1 MNTNA
6 LNTTLPF
13 PIAVIGLTPKGIIF
27 YANQIALDIFGIE
40 LINQEWSFVL
50 SEKIHATEHEALFKI
65 NNHIVSFNTEP
76 MGDKNGQLIFCIE
89 NKSLVEPLKKI
100 ENTHF
105 KNKNFAVIKNDQI
118 KQIYNLAL
126 KLANQ
131 NIAVLISGE
140 SGTGKEVLSQYIHE
154 HSNRAHH
161 SFVGINCAAIP
172 ENMLESILFGY
183 EKGAFT
189 GAHQTTVGKF
199 ELAHNGTLLLDEVT
213 EMPLVLQAKLLRVL
227 QEKEVERIGG
237 KKPIKIDV
245 RIIATTNRNLKKE
258 VQEGR
263 FREDLY
269 YRLNVFPI
277 LLPALRERK
286 DEIIPLAEKFLSDN
300 IILSDSAKQKITQ
313 HNWPGNIR
321 ELQNVML
328 RAKIFSNGET
338 IFSEDIV
345 FDDNEPSQIIQ
356 KIDSRLEDELDRK
369 EFEIIQSTLIECNE
383 NRTEVS
389 KKLGISTRTLRY
401 KIAKMKEMGW
411 L

>member
-1 MNTNA
+1 MNANA

-13 PIAVIGLTPKGIIF
+13 PIGVIGLTPKGVIF
-27 YANQIALDIFGIE
+27 YANQIALEIFGIE
-40 LINQEWSFVL
+40 LINQEWSSVL
-50 SEKIHATEHEALFKI
+50 SEAIHATEHDALFKI

-100 ENTHF
+100 ESHNLKHRPL
-105 KNKNFAVIKNDQI
+105 AVIKNEQI

-154 HSNRAHH
+154 HSNRSQHT
-161 SFVGINCAAIP
+161 FVGINCAAIP

-189 GAHQTTVGKF
+189 GAHQTTLGKF

-277 LLPALRERK
+277 HLPALRERK
-286 DEIIPLAEKFLSDN
+286 DEIVPLAEKFLSGN
-300 IILSDSAKQKITQ
+300 INLAEATKQKIIQ

-321 ELQNVML
+321 ELQNVIL
-328 RAKIFSNGET
+328 RAKIFCNEQ
-338 IFSEDIV
+338 IVLPEDIV
-345 FDDNEPSQIIQ
+345 FDDTESNQIIT
-356 KIDSRLEDELDRK
+356 KVDSNLEDKLDRK
-369 EFEIIQSTLIECNE
+369 EFEIIQSTLIECND

>member
-1 MNTNA
+1 MNVNA

-13 PIAVIGLTPKGIIF
+13 PIGVIGLTPKGIIF
-27 YANQIALDIFGIE
+27 YANQIAVDIFGIA
-40 LINQEWSFVL
+40 LINQEWTQVL
-50 SEKIHATEHEALFKI
+50 SEAIQPTEHDSLFKI

-100 ENTHF
+100 ECTNLR
-105 KNKNFAVIKNDQI
+105 NKNFAIIENDQI
-118 KQIYNLAL
+118 KHIYNLAL
-126 KLANQ
+126 KVANQ
-131 NIAVLISGE
+131 DMAVLISGE

-154 HSNRAHH
+154 HSNRSQN
-161 SFVGINCAAIP
+161 SFIGINCAAIP

-189 GAHQTTVGKF
+189 GAHQTTIGKF

-213 EMPLVLQAKLLRVL
+213 EMPLLLQAKLLRVL
-227 QEKEVERIGG
+227 QEREVERIGG

-277 LLPALRERK
+277 YLPALRERK
-286 DEIIPLAEKFLSDN
+286 DEIIPLAERFISEN
-300 IILSDSAKQKITQ
+300 IILTESAQKKILQ

-321 ELQNVML
+321 ELQNVIL
-328 RAKIFSNGET
+328 RAKIFCNGTT
-338 IFSEDIV
+338 ILPEDII
-345 FDDNEPSQIIQ
+345 FDDNELNHHNV
-356 KIDSRLEDELDRK
+356 KMDSRLEDELDKK
-369 EFEIIQSTLIECNE
+369 EFEIIQSTLMECNE

>member
-1 MNTNA
+1 MNASA

-13 PIAVIGLTPKGIIF
+13 PIGVIGLTPKGVIF
-27 YANQIALDIFGIE
+27 YANQIALDIFGME
-40 LINQEWSFVL
+40 LINQEWSHVL
-50 SEKIHATEHEALFKI
+50 SEAIQTTEHDSLFKI

-89 NKSLVEPLKKI
+89 NQSLVEPLKKI
-100 ENTHF
+100 ENTVF
-105 KNKNFAVIKNDQI
+105 TNKNFAVIENNQI

-126 KLANQ
+126 KVANQ

-154 HSNRAHH
+154 HSNR
-161 SFVGINCAAIP
+161 SQNTFIGINCAAIP
-172 ENMLESILFGY
+172 ENMLESMLFGY

-189 GAHQTTVGKF
+189 GAHQTSIGKF
-199 ELAHNGTLLLDEVT
+199 ELANNGTLLLDEVT
-213 EMPLVLQAKLLRVL
+213 EMPLLLQAKLLRVL

-277 LLPALRERK
+277 FLPSLRERK

-300 IILSDSAKQKITQ
+300 IHLSETAKKKIMQ

-321 ELQNVML
+321 ELQNVIL
-328 RAKIFSNGET
+328 RAKIFCNGQV
-338 IFSEDIV
+338 ILPEDIV
-345 FDDNEPSQIIQ
+345 FDDNNLNQSNS
-356 KIDSRLEDELDRK
+356 KIDSCLENELDKK